1 MMVKKIA
8 QTLTGL
14 WSLVVGLRVTG
25 KNFFQPQITVHYP
38 REKVE
43 SIEGYRGHIELVP
56 KDNDPFT
63 ARCMACG
70 SCARVCPSGCITLH
84 IKKVTEPA
92 VSAKKEDN
100 SQKPEQNNQKAAPA
114 KKTKTKR
121 VLEAFELNYN
131 YCSLCG
137 LCVQSCPAGGLRFSD
152 NVYLAGFS
160 RKEFEFDLLARMRV
174 GASAASGRIA
184 NSQK

>member
-1 MMVKKIA
+1 MVKKIA

-25 KNFFQPQITVHYP
+25 KNFFQPQLTVHYP

-56 KDNDPFT
+56 KDGDPFA
-63 ARCMACG
+63 ARCVACG
-70 SCARVCPSGCITLH
+70 SCARACPSGCITIH
-84 IKKVTEPA
+84 VKKVTVPA
-92 VSAKKEDN
+92 PSTKQEHPASPKPLQTNEKVAPPKK
-100 SQKPEQNNQKAAPA
+100 A
-114 KKTKTKR
+114 KTKR

-152 NVYLAGFS
+152 NVYIAGLS
-160 RKEFEFDLLARMRV
+160 RNEFEFDLLARMR
-174 GASAASGRIA
+174 GKAKQES
-184 NSQK
+184 